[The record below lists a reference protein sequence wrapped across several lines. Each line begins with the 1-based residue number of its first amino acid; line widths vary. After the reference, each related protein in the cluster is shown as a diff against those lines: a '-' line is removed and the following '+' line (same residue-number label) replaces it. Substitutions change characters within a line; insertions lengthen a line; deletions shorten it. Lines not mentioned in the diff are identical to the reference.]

1 MTFLHPDALWWLLL
15 VPVLAGLFAYAAVRR
30 REALRLFGGALTG
43 EAARAR
49 RLRRYRA
56 ACLVGAAALLVGAL
70 AGPRYGTSLRE
81 VREESLDLV
90 VALDVSA
97 SMQAEDVAPSRLER
111 ATYELHQL
119 LDGLA
124 GDRVGLVLFA
134 GEAFVQCPLTSDYGA
149 VRLFLDAAGPDLV
162 PTPGTDLAAALY
174 AARRAFDGGETST
187 REPRPRALL
196 VLSDGENHSGLGA
209 VADELE
215 AEGVALFA
223 AGVGTEGGAPIPTFR
238 RGRRTGYKADD
249 SGQRV
254 TSRLDP
260 NALREIG
267 RAGYVQIGGAGT
279 GLAPIAER
287 LAQADKTVLATEAF
301 ESYAERFQVPLALAL
316 LLLIAERLIAL
327 VPARTPHAARPADAS
342 VPEPA

>member
-1 MTFLHPDALWWLLL
+1 MTFLHPNALWWLLL

-30 REALRLFGGALTG
+30 REALRLFGGGVSG
-43 EAARAR
+43 EAVRAR

-56 ACLVGAAALLVGAL
+56 ACLVGAAALVVGAL
-70 AGPRYGTSLRE
+70 AGPRYGTKLRE

-97 SMQAEDVAPSRLER
+97 SMRAEDVAPSRLGR
-111 ATYELHQL
+111 ATYELHRL

-162 PTPGTDLAAALY
+162 PTPGTDLAAALV
-174 AARRAFDGGETST
+174 AARRAFEGAETST

-196 VLSDGENHSGLGA
+196 VLSDGENHAGLGA
-209 VADELE
+209 IADQLE

-223 AGVGTEGGAPIPTFR
+223 AGVGTEAGALIPTLR
-238 RGRRTGYKADD
+238 RGRRTGYKTDEDGA
-249 SGQRV
+249 RV

-260 NALREIG
+260 TALREIG
-267 RAGYVQIGGAGT
+267 RAGYVQIGGTGE

-287 LAQADKTVLATEAF
+287 LSESDKTVLATEAF
-301 ESYAERFQVPLALAL
+301 EAYAERFQVPLALAL
-316 LLLIAERLIAL
+316 LLLLAERLLAL
-327 VPARTPHAARPADAS
+327 LPARAASPAPVS
-342 VPEPA
+342 EPA